1 MASCMLCRNLDA
13 TMQTKC
19 FYYDKHFQAYQKDG
33 FCRDFFQDPVV
44 NSTVQVRIALLHT
57 PVKCPI
63 AIAYFHKLCV
73 CVFVCA
79 CVCACVRVCV
89 CACMHAHVLYKLQ
102 LPLLHMWNSAILITL
117 HTYSLS
123 SMQVSS
129 SSGQWAPL
137 AIGELQINS
146 DFV

>member
-33 FCRDFFQDPVV
+33 FCKDFFQDPVV

-57 PVKCPI
+57 PIKWLISINFVRVCVC
-63 AIAYFHKLCV
+63 LCV
-73 CVFVCA
+73 HA
-79 CVCACVRVCV
+79 CVQVCVCV
-89 CACMHAHVLYKLQ
+89 CACMHVHMLYKLQ

-137 AIGELQINS
+137 AIGELHINS